1 MKKLLKWLVFWK
13 KDTKKESRREKIE
26 QLFETA
32 MSDLATLQKT
42 LKEKNEKLEEES
54 PSISEIMQ
62 HFQEQLDEMED
73 HFEQSIH
80 KQAKQL
86 NVIKKDIDHLATR
99 VEITSSNTL
108 KTYEEIKKISKKFFN
123 KNYEKTLEEI
133 ESKTKIINTPKFIS
147 PFKIYYKRGN
157 LNYKERR
164 LILEI
169 EDFIKKNN
177 FDPLKFDTAENF
189 EDLQN
194 LHYQILSKRE
204 TLTKECHHCGELF
217 ICSHKLQKYCPNT
230 DCKESAKEKRK
241 QEKFDITKQPF
252 LSKEE
257 EKSWNNIMKRSRLE
271 NFPPTHNGEQF
282 TI

>member
-1 MKKLLKWLVFWK
+1 MKKLIKWLMFWK
-13 KDTKKESRREKIE
+13 KDTKKESRRQQIE

-32 MSDLATLQKT
+32 ISDLATLKKT
-42 LKEKNEKLEEES
+42 IKEKKEKQDEQSL
-54 PSISEIMQ
+54 SISEIMQ
-62 HFQEQLDEMED
+62 NFQEQLNEIED

-86 NVIKKDIDHLATR
+86 NVIKKDIDHVATR

-133 ESKTKIINTPKFIS
+133 EAKTKIINTPKFVS

-164 LILEI
+164 LIFEI
-169 EDFIKKNN
+169 EDAMKKDN
-177 FDPLKFDTAENF
+177 FDSLKFDTAENF
-189 EDLQN
+189 EELQD

-204 TLTKECHHCGELF
+204 SVKKECQHCGELF
-217 ICSHKLQKYCPNT
+217 LCSHKLQKYCPNT

-241 QEKFDITKQPF
+241 QEKFDIKKQPF

-257 EKSWNNIMKRSRLE
+257 EENWNKIINRGGLIL
-271 NFPPTHNGEQF
+271 
-282 TI
+282 